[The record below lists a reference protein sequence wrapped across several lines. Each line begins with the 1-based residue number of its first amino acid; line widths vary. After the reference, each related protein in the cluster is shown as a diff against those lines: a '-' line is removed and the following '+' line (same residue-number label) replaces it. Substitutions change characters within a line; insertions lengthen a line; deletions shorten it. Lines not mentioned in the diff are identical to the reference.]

1 MRSLEELQTRGGP
14 AKGFITVCVLL
25 IVSTGAGI
33 FLFLS
38 ARAKVRALTPNFM
51 QQGYSKVAT
60 EGPSKAIGELG
71 ELSERIINCEDDDNE
86 EEEDADIV
94 FMANDGTV
102 YRKFKYGMLDQDE
115 VELEYDDESYS
126 YRWWMTSGQLSVYNV
141 LADIFCVWVNHP
153 DVRTNQH
160 FRLLFKLIQRLRTH

>member
-1 MRSLEELQTRGGP
+1 MECVPGLNFLMRSLEELQTRRGP

-33 FLFLS
+33 FIFLS
-38 ARAKVRALTPNFM
+38 ARAKVLALTPNFM
-51 QQGYSKVAT
+51 HQGYSKVDTGQVA
-60 EGPSKAIGELG
+60 PKAIGELG
-71 ELSERIINCEDDDNE
+71 ELSRGIIDCEDDDIE

-102 YRKFKYGMLDQDE
+102 YRKFKYGMLDEDE

-126 YRWWMTSGQLSVYNV
+126 YR
-141 LADIFCVWVNHP
+141 
-153 DVRTNQH
+153 
-160 FRLLFKLIQRLRTH
+160 

>member
-1 MRSLEELQTRGGP
+1 MRSLEELQMRGGP

-38 ARAKVRALTPNFM
+38 ARAKIRALTPNFTH
-51 QQGYSKVAT
+51 QGYFKVGT
-60 EGPSKAIGELG
+60 EVTPKAAGELG
-71 ELSERIINCEDDDNE
+71 ELSSRIVDCEDDNNE

-102 YRKFKYGMLDQDE
+102 YRKFKYGMLGEDE

-126 YRWWMTSGQLSVYNV
+126 YR
-141 LADIFCVWVNHP
+141 
-153 DVRTNQH
+153 
-160 FRLLFKLIQRLRTH
+160 